1 MGVPCLL
8 HPSTGPYHDGV
19 DFVRYAE
26 RAARLVNAPLDGDDG
41 LRALLADRTELVPRL
56 VDRDARTLRRFQ
68 AHLRPVFEAAATCQ
82 DTVVV
87 ERLNALLADHPVT
100 PYIAGH
106 DSQSWHL
113 HVSDRAASVADVL
126 IAEALMGL
134 AVVVCDLGATRPGV
148 CQASGCDQV
157 FVDTSPNCSRRYCS
171 ERCSSR
177 ANVAAYRARRKAEM
191 SAPAGSGTA

>member
-1 MGVPCLL
+1 
-8 HPSTGPYHDGV
+8 V

-41 LRALLADRTELVPRL
+41 LRALLVDRTELAPRV
-56 VDRDARTLRRFQ
+56 VDRDVHTLRRFQ
-68 AHLRPVFEAAATCQ
+68 SDLRLVFEAASTCQ
-82 DTVVV
+82 DMVVV

-113 HVSDRAASVADVL
+113 RVSDRSSVADVL
-126 IAEALMGL
+126 IAEALVGL
-134 AVVVCDLGATRPGV
+134 AVVVCDFGATRPGV
-148 CQASGCDQV
+148 CRASGCAQV
-157 FVDTSPNCSRRYCS
+157 FVDTSPNRSRRYCS